1 MPLLM
6 QVDMKFSVLY
16 IPYHHDDDM
25 RNPLKKVKI
34 NLVVSIICCIFVLE
48 KGNNMKTIRTVK
60 DLRELIE
67 QLDDDFVID
76 FRVRRKLTEEELKNM
91 IYPYPYETEYFEGI
105 EFDDIGYSD
114 KELCL
119 GVTFNK

>member
-1 MPLLM
+1 M
-6 QVDMKFSVLY
+6 
-16 IPYHHDDDM
+16 
-25 RNPLKKVKI
+25 
-34 NLVVSIICCIFVLE
+34 VVSIICCIFVSE
-48 KGNNMKTIRTVK
+48 KENNMKTIRTVK

-91 IYPYPYETEYFEGI
+91 IYPYPYETEYFDGI

-114 KELCL
+114 KKLCL

>member
-1 MPLLM
+1 MW
-6 QVDMKFSVLY
+6 VDMKFSVLY
-16 IPYHHDDDM
+16 IPYHHDDDT
-25 RNPLKKVKI
+25 RNPLKKNKI

-48 KGNNMKTIRTVK
+48 KGNNMRTIRTVK

-119 GVTFNK
+119 GVTSNK

>member
-1 MPLLM
+1 MATY
-6 QVDMKFSVLY
+6 DMKFTEKSENKFGGFNYLLY
-16 IPYHHDDDM
+16 LCI
-25 RNPLKKVKI
+25 KKK
-34 NLVVSIICCIFVLE
+34 E
-48 KGNNMKTIRTVK
+48 NNMKTIRTVK